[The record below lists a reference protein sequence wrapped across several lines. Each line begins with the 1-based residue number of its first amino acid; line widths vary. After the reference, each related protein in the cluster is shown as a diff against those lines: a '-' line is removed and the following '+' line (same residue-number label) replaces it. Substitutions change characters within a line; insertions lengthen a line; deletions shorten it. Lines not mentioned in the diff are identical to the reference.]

1 MEGTNSFEKGLH
13 RSNSPQMQPEGSYV
27 DALNWIRND
36 SGRLTNE
43 ELEEITQTLTGGNYK
58 LLGHCPVQDSFIC
71 FFKQE
76 VGNNSYSEIGIFD
89 NTTKQYRQIFNDSFT
104 NTSYRLLFNNEIDS
118 VARINSSNEIVVYF
132 VEKDQK
138 PRRFNI
144 TQFENLGNNRYSSE
158 LYNAVED
165 WNLQLGFKMPY
176 GEYSLQG
183 NGNLPSGTY
192 SFVYRYVTDENNKTT
207 FSIPSRFINIP
218 GEINVDSTT
227 NTPLYNDETLGGA
240 PQTNSGLSLR
250 IKLKNIDNNYNLI
263 EVVVITYIGLTNTL
277 SIRSLGT
284 YENVLDREIIFSDDT
299 QYVGDQIAESA
310 LLESPVFI
318 NSATSIEQKD
328 NILVLSNITSKKY
341 DVGFQQV
348 ANNIDLNWSV
358 DKIPVDNRR
367 NFEGDFRRSFRTTST
382 GTQKV
387 ISDSVTICRTVE
399 PQAFNNPNSPF
410 NPDISEQVRVF
421 LNNENITFP
430 AEFSGYANINFTG
443 GDCSISALVAGE
455 EAFYGVAAIDDASF
469 SVIAQSSVGVTVAQG
484 SAQNYSKF
492 YTVPAPTAMSAEEG
506 YTKLT
511 VQVSW
516 REPSTFNT
524 TILTTKTEIINV
536 TITYKLSRP
545 ITEGGTPPMMSINK
559 IGNTNPYTAYFFS
572 KKRSQFNVV
581 STSPISIPLTVTSTP
596 GTGLTGG
603 NPPQVTYQWKR
614 NNVNITGANSPTYTV
629 NSFEFTDTTFNIT
642 YTCEVTY
649 QYAGTA
655 GDIVILDTVSFPTG
669 EGGGNV
675 GGVINEGNY
684 QYWNLSM
691 GGFEPVVRELNS
703 QQSNIYANPF
713 ILKGFQRGEIYSFS
727 ITPIYKDG
735 SVGFSYHIPGK
746 SFDSSKPNRLKAW
759 PSVETYTS
767 SYNSAGLT
775 GQIKHHEMPDYDVAG
790 YVGDAHYIN
799 VLRVTAANV
808 NFTTEQLQNI
818 QGYIIGY
825 QPRVDDL
832 TRRVIDT
839 GFVKPYVRRTTNNPV
854 TWRYQS
860 SLLDGN
866 VVFDGDNN
874 GSQAWTPAINY
885 NYAMFY
891 SADSTIN
898 KASALKNDYN
908 IQQLGIIS
916 NLIVRPDPQ
925 YGVDTSALTSSNGQ
939 FASTRFYNH
948 VASFCSP
955 SLYTPTGQYIL
966 SKFPYL
972 LFKNATA
979 SSPNYFYLFIEL
991 NNSQIFS
998 HQNLTKQRIKYFS
1011 YIDNNAG
1018 PVNNGNSDLTIANF
1032 PQSIFRTN
1040 SAFTHI
1046 ETDNSF
1052 INLPIAPSLI
1062 IQALGNNNQ
1071 NRLYWQ
1077 FAERVNRVTPGTNV
1091 TITLDST
1098 NAGDP
1103 KFRFVRIT
1111 NDTNVQY
1118 GKLENAIYTPCVV
1131 EYDDN
1136 GGLSNSVILE
1146 GDTYI
1151 SKIFQPLV
1159 TSTSSY
1165 DDPVDAMSVQ
1175 NWNLLGYYAESKNNF
1190 ALRHKELN
1198 TSNFFPKTKEISTPS
1213 SQTGLIYSPFQSSVV
1228 SYNKQYS
1235 ALANTRLTFP
1245 KPLFFVENTNYNNR
1259 SIYSRQAFESEL
1271 IDQYRI
1277 FPANNF
1283 HDVPKH
1289 RGVIT
1294 DTFVFNNNFYHHTE
1308 YGLWLSYFN
1317 PNTTQATSQGQV
1329 VLGNAGVF
1337 QLPSKLIL
1345 DIKGG
1350 YMGTLDKSG
1359 TNTPFGRVFLD
1370 HKQGKIFL
1378 LTGEAPVEISDLGL
1392 FSFFRGFVNTD
1403 DKYSM
1408 GYDWANKRLLINNIT
1423 QQKAISYYP
1432 KTQTWTSFH
1441 TFSPQAYFTTNGYS
1455 YAFGESFS
1463 RGTGTVGTFYNM
1475 DNSQGIRKGAH
1486 ITYVENTAPDSF
1498 KRFDRIEM
1506 NTMSGGNQGINSPG
1520 FVEPNSYI
1528 FNDKSFTSIHAWTDR
1543 QNTTELPFSYN
1554 NDFDTNFLANYEIN
1568 EVPVNYY
1575 RSSFHAELPLDAVID
1590 PYQNIFDASNTDI
1603 NADFRAH
1610 MKGKFLY
1617 TKLSYNEDKPLV
1629 LNYIKTFFKPSVA

>member
-1 MEGTNSFEKGLH
+1 
-13 RSNSPQMQPEGSYV
+13 MQPEGSYV

-58 LLGHCPVQDSFIC
+58 LLGHCPVQDSFVC

-76 VGNNSYSEIGIFD
+76 VGSNSYSEIGIFD

-104 NTSYRLLFNNEIDS
+104 NPYYELLFNNEIDS

-183 NGNLPSGTY
+183 GGNLPSGTY

-218 GEINVDSTT
+218 GEINVDSAT

-240 PQTNSGLSLR
+240 PQTNSNLSLK

-284 YENVLDREIIFSDDT
+284 YENVLDKEIIFSDDT

-367 NFEGDFRRSFRTTST
+367 NLNGAYLQDIRTNTVST
-382 GTQKV
+382 PGIQKILTDRVIICKSVEQKSGTLN
-387 ISDSVTICRTVE
+387 IT
-399 PQAFNNPNSPF
+399 PNSDKPE
-410 NPDISEQVRVF
+410 IF
-421 LNNENITFP
+421 LNNQDVTFP
-430 AEFSGYANINFTG
+430 AEFTGFGNINFADG
-443 GDCSISALVAGE
+443 SCDISVLVKGE
-455 EAFYGVAAIDDASF
+455 EATLNTGSYDEGVFRILS
-469 SVIAQSSVGVTVAQG
+469 QTSSSGVTVAQG
-484 SAQNYSKF
+484 TGSGYK
-492 YTVPAPTAMSAEEG
+492 YTVPAPTAMTEETG
-506 YTKLT
+506 WTKLS

-516 REPSTFNT
+516 RQRPDDFLSSKTFNVQ
-524 TILTTKTEIINV
+524 IN
-536 TITYKLSRP
+536 YKLSRP
-545 ITEGGTPPMMSINK
+545 IEAGGTPPTMK
-559 IGNTNPYTAYFFS
+559 IDKISNISPYRPYFFREYFIGIS
-572 KKRSQFNVV
+572 NFTTTTPSSIKLT
-581 STSPISIPLTVTSTP
+581 TSSNS

-603 NPPQVTYQWKR
+603 GPVQVAYQWKKNGADIPGANNSTYTVSSTDFSSNTLSVAYTCQVTYQYSGT
-614 NNVNITGANSPTYTV
+614 VGGVVSVPTI
-629 NSFEFTDTTFNIT
+629 N
-642 YTCEVTY
+642 
-649 QYAGTA
+649 
-655 GDIVILDTVSFPTG
+655 FPTG
-669 EGGGNV
+669 RTTQNDYASIQAEGYT
-675 GGVINEGNY
+675 Y
-684 QYWNLSM
+684 QNID
-691 GGFEPVVRELNS
+691 GFEYDNHNVVELNR
-703 QQSNIYANPF
+703 QQSNIYTNPF
-713 ILKGFQRGEIYSFS
+713 ILKGFQRGEVYSFS

-746 SFDSSKPNRLKAW
+746 PFDPSKPNRLKEW
-759 PSVETYTS
+759 RSTEPYSS
-767 SYNSAGLT
+767 SYISAGLT
-775 GQIKHHEMPDYDVAG
+775 GNIKHHEMPDYDVAG

-818 QGYIIGY
+818 QGYVIGY

-832 TRRVIDT
+832 TRRVVDT
-839 GFVKPYVRRTTNNPV
+839 GFVKPYLKKSSSGN
-854 TWRYQS
+854 WKYQG

-866 VVFDGDNN
+866 VEFNGDGLGPPSANVN
-874 GSQAWTPAINY
+874 WNPGFNEP
-885 NYAMFY
+885 YAMFY

-908 IQQLGIIS
+908 IQQLGVIS

-925 YGVDTSALTSSNGQ
+925 YQKDTSAFFNSQNPQWTQ
-939 FASTRFYNH
+939 YRFIYHN
-948 VASFCSP
+948 ASFSSP
-955 SLYTPTGQYIL
+955 SLYTPTGEYIL

-972 LFKNATA
+972 LWKNRTDAG
-979 SSPNYFYLFIEL
+979 PVFLHFFMEL
-991 NNSQIFS
+991 NNWTSRIL
-998 HQNLTKQRIKYFS
+998 NKTRIKYFS
-1011 YIDNNAG
+1011 YIDNITG
-1018 PVNNGNSDLTIANF
+1018 PIDNGATDVAITNF
-1032 PQSIFRTN
+1032 PSAILRTN
-1040 SAFTHI
+1040 SAYTHI

-1052 INLPIAPSLI
+1052 LEGIIKTLI
-1062 IQALGNNNQ
+1062 IAAVGNGNGF
-1071 NRLYWQ
+1071 NRAFWQ
-1077 FAERVNRVTPGTNV
+1077 LAKNVNRFVPETNNTV
-1091 TITLDST
+1091 TLDST
-1098 NAGDP
+1098 DAGDP
-1103 KFRFVRIT
+1103 KFRLVRIT
-1111 NDTNVQY
+1111 NDTDVQY
-1118 GKLENAIYTPCVV
+1118 GKLENATYTPCVV

-1159 TSTSSY
+1159 TSNSSY
-1165 DDPVDAMSVQ
+1165 DDPSSAMSFLS
-1175 NWNLLGYYAESKNNF
+1175 NSLLGYYAESKNNY
-1190 ALRHKELN
+1190 ALRHKETNLGD
-1198 TSNFFPKTKEISTPS
+1198 FFPKTKEITS
-1213 SQTGLIYSPFQSSVV
+1213 SQQVDALLHIPFESVVV

-1235 ALANTRLTFP
+1235 ALASTRLTFP
-1245 KPLFFVENTNYNNR
+1245 KPLFFVENTNYSNR
-1259 SIYSRQAFESEL
+1259 SIYSKQAFESEL

-1463 RGTGTVGTFYNM
+1463 RGTGIVGTFYNM

-1520 FVEPNSYI
+1520 FVEPNSYV

-1568 EVPVNYY
+1568 KVPVNYY

-1590 PYQNIFDASNTDI
+1590 PYQNIFDLSNTDI

-1617 TKLSYNEDKPLV
+1617 TKLSYNDDKPLV

>member
-1 MEGTNSFEKGLH
+1 
-13 RSNSPQMQPEGSYV
+13 MQPEGSYV

-76 VGNNSYSEIGIFD
+76 VGSNSYSEIGIFD

-104 NTSYRLLFNNEIDS
+104 NYRLLFNNEIDS
-118 VARINSSNEIVVYF
+118 VARINSSNEVIVYF

-240 PQTNSGLSLR
+240 PQTNSNLSLR

-263 EVVVITYIGLTNTL
+263 EVIVITYTGLTNTL

-367 NFEGDFRRSFRTTST
+367 NFEGAFNRTFTTTTT

-399 PQAFNNPNSPF
+399 RNAFDNPSNPF
-410 NPDISEQVRVF
+410 LPSISDQVRVF
-421 LNNENITFP
+421 LNNEDITFP

-443 GDCSISALVAGE
+443 GDCSISALVLGE
-455 EAFYGVAAIDDASF
+455 EAFYLGAAIDDASF
-469 SVIAQSSVGVTVAQG
+469 NVIAQSSVGVTVAQG
-484 SAQNYSKF
+484 IAQNYSKF

-506 YTKLT
+506 YTNLT

-516 REPSTFNT
+516 REPLNINT
-524 TILTTKTEIINV
+524 SILVTKSKIINV

-559 IGNTNPYTAYFFS
+559 RGNTTPYTTYFFS

-603 NPPQVTYQWKR
+603 NSPQVTYQWKR
-614 NNVNITGANSPTYTV
+614 NNVNITGANSPNYTV
-629 NSFEFTDTTFNIT
+629 NSSEFTDTTFSNK

-655 GDIVILDTVSFPTG
+655 GVQVILDTVSFPTG
-669 EGGGNV
+669 RTTLNETSNINLEGYHYSNIDGYEFYPN
-675 GGVINEGNY
+675 
-684 QYWNLSM
+684 
-691 GGFEPVVRELNS
+691 VREANF

-746 SFDSSKPNRLKAW
+746 SFDNSKPNRLKEW
-759 PSVETYTS
+759 RSTEPYSS
-767 SYNSAGLT
+767 SYISAGLT
-775 GQIKHHEMPDYDVAG
+775 GNIKHHEMPDYDVAG

-818 QGYIIGY
+818 QGYVIGY

-839 GFVKPYVRRTTNNPV
+839 GFVKPYLKKSSSG
-854 TWRYQS
+854 TWIYQG

-866 VVFDGDNN
+866 VEFNGDNL
-874 GSQAWTPAINY
+874 GSPSQSSVNWNPGSSEK
-885 NYAMFY
+885 YAMFY

-908 IQQLGIIS
+908 IQQLGVIS

-925 YGVDTSALTSSNGQ
+925 YGLDTSALTSSNGSL
-939 FASTRFYNH
+939 ANTRFYNH

-972 LFKNATA
+972 LWKNRATDDPM
-979 SSPNYFYLFIEL
+979 SLNFFIEL
-991 NNSQIFS
+991 NNWTSRIL
-998 HQNLTKQRIKYFS
+998 NKTKIKYFS
-1011 YIDNNAG
+1011 YIDH
-1018 PVNNGNSDLTIANF
+1018 VINSGDIGITNF
-1032 PQSIFRTN
+1032 PKSVLRTN
-1040 SAFTHI
+1040 SAYTHI

-1052 INLPIAPSLI
+1052 LEYIRKMLI
-1062 IQALGNNNQ
+1062 IVAAGPGNNF
-1071 NRLYWQ
+1071 NRLFWQ
-1077 FAERVNRVTPGTNV
+1077 FAEKVNRVTPGTNV
-1091 TITLDST
+1091 TISLDST

-1111 NDTNVQY
+1111 NDTSVQY
-1118 GKLENAIYTPCVV
+1118 GKLENATYTPCVV

-1159 TSTSSY
+1159 NNNSSY
-1165 DDPVDAMSVQ
+1165 DDNAGAMSVVIY
-1175 NWNLLGYYAESKNNF
+1175 NLLGYYAESKNNF
-1190 ALRHKELN
+1190 ALRHREIN
-1198 TSNFFPKTKEISTPS
+1198 TTSFFPKTKEISTPS
-1213 SQTGLIYSPFQSSVV
+1213 SQTGLILSPWQSSVV

-1259 SIYSRQAFESEL
+1259 SIYSRQSFESEL